1 MYVCFKCQVINPRF
15 YSQKEDSEYN
25 PAFCQRRLE
34 GGQPQP
40 YLEASGNL
48 QRSPFF
54 CSWTKGQLW
63 ANLTTV
69 EVLLY
74 KDLTLWKS
82 TTSRTATEPVRR
94 NLATATKIHAYSNC
108 NLERVIRSPNASLQ
122 TQLIH
127 EPNKTFQKSSLGKES

>member
-54 CSWTKGQLW
+54 CS
-63 ANLTTV
+63 
-69 EVLLY
+69 
-74 KDLTLWKS
+74 
-82 TTSRTATEPVRR
+82 
-94 NLATATKIHAYSNC
+94 
-108 NLERVIRSPNASLQ
+108 
-122 TQLIH
+122 
-127 EPNKTFQKSSLGKES
+127 